1 MNFKIPNTP
10 FSTCLSGSAKETELR
25 LRNIFQ
31 WKKKRP
37 PVFLLILVAVLL
49 LGICGG
55 LVGFSDQQTDE
66 RHLTTLKIPGA
77 MIYAE
82 RKGLRSFEVYWQ
94 PDGGTPECFDTVT
107 RAKVSTVE
115 LTEHSGKLAVRYTDS
130 YNDLSC
136 IWVYALSDDAAPVY
150 LVGGATVPG
159 KTLPEGAPGLE
170 ETLGLVPAGLNKEPE
185 TELPESFKVVESQSF
200 PSATQI
206 KEMKAER
213 YANAIGSYD
222 TNGDGVLQTLE
233 FPHPAPE
240 VFGLTGAD
248 AALFSAVSEYV
259 RQKLYISPE
268 DTMLLL
274 SSVTVYGEYD
284 GENGATH
291 YVCGLWRG
299 MDYDAGTHLAEG
311 GARFGSNWGGGGYLA
326 RVTLSADGRLL
337 DVLETQD
344 GVNNTPRIYEICG
357 PLTELAETLRVSEA
371 EGRSLAP
378 RDVSIFTRYLGHYFP
393 STMAVQE
400 NIKDF
405 LRHYMEEY
413 SILVLDANE
422 VTGMV
427 DICLGDYR
435 PEIVAEIKQ
444 LVEANYSCSDYLNFE
459 DHTGIVVLTT

>member
-1 MNFKIPNTP
+1 MSNKIPNTP
-10 FSTCLSGSAKETELR
+10 FSTHLSGSAKETELR
-25 LRNIFQ
+25 LRSIFQ

-37 PVFLLILVAVLL
+37 PVVLLILAAVLL

-66 RHLTTLKIPGA
+66 RHLASVEVSGAKIFA
-77 MIYAE
+77 K
-82 RKGLRSFEVYWQ
+82 RHGLRSFDVYWQ
-94 PDGGTPECFDTVT
+94 PDGEPPEQFTTIT

-115 LTEHSGKLAVRYTDS
+115 LNEYSGKLAVFYTDS
-130 YNDLSC
+130 YNGLSC
-136 IWVYALSDDAAPVY
+136 VDVFTLSGDKAPVF
-150 LVGGATVPG
+150 LIGGGAASGKDPLESVPG
-159 KTLPEGAPGLE
+159 IK
-170 ETLGLVPAGLNKEPE
+170 ETLGLVSAGLNKEPE

-206 KEMKAER
+206 KEMKVER

-222 TNGDGVLQTLE
+222 INGDGVLQTLE
-233 FPHPAPE
+233 FPHPDPE
-240 VFGLTGAD
+240 LFGLIGAD

-344 GVNNTPRIYEICG
+344 GANNTPRIYEICG

-405 LRHYMEEY
+405 LRYYMEEY

-459 DHTGIVVLTT
+459 DYTGIVVLTT